1 MLFSKYLLGRLL
13 VIYGILLGPSTSST
27 WCVHGVDAEETWTD
41 TQQSYWAIYMKGYL
55 PKYNII
61 VTGAI
66 NSQMMKLI
74 KTWIL
79 PLIDLNKQRFLLGFE
94 WNGVFRQ
101 TERIFDWW
109 NSRNFMKKFPQQVEL
124 YRTVSGYF
132 FSKKREGILHLK
144 LNTFTVEF
152 VTFKYISK
160 CNAKINERMEKSCLI
175 GFQKLHGIIMYL
187 RTINL
192 TPIFVKVTYK
202 LTLWNVGDWLLYWL
216 YKYILITKQMKY
228 AIGCI
233 TI

>member
-101 TERIFDWW
+101 TERIFDLW

-132 FSKKREGILHLK
+132 F
-144 LNTFTVEF
+144 F
-152 VTFKYISK
+152 
-160 CNAKINERMEKSCLI
+160 
-175 GFQKLHGIIMYL
+175 
-187 RTINL
+187 
-192 TPIFVKVTYK
+192 
-202 LTLWNVGDWLLYWL
+202 
-216 YKYILITKQMKY
+216 
-228 AIGCI
+228 
-233 TI
+233 